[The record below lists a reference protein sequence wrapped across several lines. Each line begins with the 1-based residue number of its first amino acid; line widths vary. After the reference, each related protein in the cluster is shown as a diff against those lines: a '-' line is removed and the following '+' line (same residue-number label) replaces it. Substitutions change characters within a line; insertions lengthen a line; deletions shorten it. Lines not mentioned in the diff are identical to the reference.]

1 MKLKVVGFATVGA
14 IVVVVAAVILFMR
27 HRVPVSES
35 PASAQNGAGETTT
48 GAPESTAAKPAAP
61 DAKLTE
67 LQMDNA
73 RLRAKVASLVNS
85 TNSGA
90 AESTNDGGV
99 AGMMKAFTAL
109 MGADGDTNGGGQL
122 QKMIKSQMEI
132 QVNGQISRMKTRLN
146 LTPDQETQVRTM
158 LTQQMKTG
166 MDMGMK
172 MLNGTA
178 SADDIQAAQKTA
190 AEPTD
195 IKTLLTP
202 EQQAEYAKMQVED
215 RQNNARLMANQNLLA
230 IQGALGLNQD
240 QQDKLYNV
248 FYQSADT
255 QLGGGTPNP
264 DGTTPDPLDFHAKLD
279 KELAAMKDILTPE
292 QLTQYKTMQEQQIAL
307 MESMMKKGKK

>member
-1 MKLKVVGFATVGA
+1 MNLKVLAIAGA
-14 IVVVVAAVILFMR
+14 GVVAVAVTALVLLR
-27 HRVPVSES
+27 RDSTHSDLTASTLTPSEN
-35 PASAQNGAGETTT
+35 ATA
-48 GAPESTAAKPAAP
+48 GAPEETAAKPAAT
-61 DAKLTE
+61 DTKLTE

-73 RLRAKVASLVNS
+73 RLRAKVASLVKS
-85 TNSGA
+85 TNAGA

-99 AGMMKAFTAL
+99 AGMMKAFSAM

-122 QKMIKSQMEI
+122 QKMIKSQMEL

-158 LTQQMKTG
+158 LTQQMKSG

-230 IQGALGLNQD
+230 IQGTLGLNQD

-264 DGTTPDPLDFHAKLD
+264 DGTMPDPLDFHAKLD

-307 MESMMKKGKK
+307 MESMMKKVKK